1 MTYNAPELV
10 LAKKLLS
17 AHKTNG
23 FTGAIITGPRGI
35 GKSSYAL
42 KVLYDV
48 FIAMD
53 YNETAAWDMA
63 LDRVL
68 FRIKDIIQFLDDNTD
83 KEEREIGFIWD
94 DAGVFGSNLTWYTNI
109 KLVHLLQSM
118 MDTVRGSLNGML
130 LTCTNQGQLLKFLR
144 RYDNHIV
151 IISYAEQGGW
161 NRIAKGYIK
170 RTLPSGMQRVYPN
183 FHDYFSCR
191 LPTHIY
197 KRYQIKRMQYNKE
210 NITALKNAQ
219 LGIEEEDNNGYDQ

>member
-17 AHKTNG
+17 SHKTNG
-23 FTGAIITGPRGI
+23 FTSAIVEGPRGI

-42 KVLYDV
+42 KVFYDV
-48 FIAMD
+48 FEAMD

-68 FRIKDIIQFLDDNTD
+68 FRIKDIIQFLDDNVD
-83 KEEREIGFIWD
+83 KEDREIGFIWD
-94 DAGVFGSNLTWYTNI
+94 DAGVFGSNLTWYTDI

-144 RYDNHIV
+144 RYDNHI
-151 IISYAEQGGW
+151 INISYAEQGGW

-183 FHDYFSCR
+183 FHDYFSCH
-191 LPTHIY
+191 LPIDIY
-197 KRYQIKRMQYNKE
+197 ERYQVKRMQYNKE
-210 NITALKNAQ
+210 NITALKKAQ
-219 LGIEEEDNNGYDQ
+219 AKQNVEEENNGHS